1 MKQMKFIKQLVTPQI
16 AKMYLNNND
25 GNRRVSSPRLLMYCD
40 DILNGRWKEDTGE
53 CIKISVTKKVIDG
66 QHRLLAIVKTGVPLN
81 LHIALDVN
89 DDVFDVIDTGKSR
102 NATDVFKIANIK
114 HESSI
119 PSIIATYNIL
129 VENRKFGSQIHKS
142 KTNAMLLEQYYENGL
157 FWQNVAKKAHSWYLA
172 YAKILTPSFIGSFFA
187 YFYELNQNKA
197 ESFINQLTTGIGI
210 ENEVVN
216 MLRNKLMQDKMSQRK
231 MPLNLKMALV
241 IKAWNVFVKNKSIK
255 QLKFDVLRE
264 EFPTASK
271 N

>member
-1 MKQMKFIKQLVTPQI
+1 MKTLKFIKQLVTPEI
-16 AKMYLNNND
+16 AKNYLLNND
-25 GNRRVSSPRLLMYCD
+25 GNRRVSPPRLLMYCD

-66 QHRLLAIVKTGVPLN
+66 QHRLLAIVKTGIALN

-89 DDVFDVIDTGKSR
+89 DDVFDVVDTGKSR

-114 HESSI
+114 FENSI
-119 PSIIATYNIL
+119 PSIISTYNIL
-129 VENRKFGSQIHKS
+129 LDNRKFGGQIHKS
-142 KTNAMLLEQYYENGL
+142 KTNAMLLEQYYENEL
-157 FWQNVAKKAHSWYLA
+157 FWQNVAKKSHNWYLSF
-172 YAKILTPSFIGSFFA
+172 AKILTPSFIGGFFA
-187 YFYELNQNKA
+187 YFYQLDKNKA
-197 ESFINQLTTGIGI
+197 TDFINQLTTGIAI
-210 ENEVVN
+210 ENDVIT

-241 IKAWNVFVKNKSIK
+241 IKAWNIFVKNKSIK

-264 EFPTASK
+264 EFPTAT